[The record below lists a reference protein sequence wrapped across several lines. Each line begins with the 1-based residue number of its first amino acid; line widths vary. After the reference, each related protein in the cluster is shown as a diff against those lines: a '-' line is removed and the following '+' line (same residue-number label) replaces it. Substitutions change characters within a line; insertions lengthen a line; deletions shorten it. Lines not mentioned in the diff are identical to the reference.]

1 MAQYAVL
8 DGEQFYS
15 DFLNV
20 HSLYPIAMKVCC
32 GEYVRIAKYRHIV
45 IVCAGT
51 EMLMVFFSFMLS
63 RPHFEQAVE
72 MSFSR
77 TANIY

>member
-32 GEYVRIAKYRHIV
+32 GEYVRIANYGHIV

-51 EMLMVFFSFMLS
+51 EMLMVCFFFVYVVSSTL
-63 RPHFEQAVE
+63 
-72 MSFSR
+72 
-77 TANIY
+77 